1 MGKVEVKGRMA
12 DIDELLDQ
20 ILEEMARIHRIRES
34 VPGEYRY
41 GRTLMLEAA
50 DQLDDNVGKAVKTMR
65 RAREG
70 FEGESII
77 LKRLGPLKKNWAIMP
92 SYLHGDPEHD
102 LEEELKVSLA
112 EGDFLQCETII
123 EDLEKLAD
131 KDVADNIEIGIV
143 LEVPKPEVHLGRG
156 TSLSVVLH
164 NHSVFPIELMSLV
177 CSSSQAGIS
186 VLNFFKGE
194 MPPENDRTFEIN
206 VIPKV
211 EGDIAVHIEAVT
223 RSSNRLVP
231 IKKAFSLRVVPPV
244 IAQVVPMPQAAP
256 AIVTERA
263 ALPASAPSS
272 QAPSIFDP
280 MGLVERGRVDDW
292 VHCITTYAKGRTAVD
307 LKGIVQ
313 NDPEYVKADG
323 YANLYKAL
331 LAMNYDR
338 SVDWEAWFQ
347 ESGFIGEDYTRRCTK
362 MLYRLAS
369 SPTRSLEIPMDG
381 NVGSSN
387 IENLIGAMQVASG
400 EVRREERSRKAWKVE
415 GEMAGKAFTLNI
427 EKVVSKDENGK
438 AVSTT
443 FRILPSN

>member
-1 MGKVEVKGRMA
+1 MA

-20 ILEEMARIHRIRES
+20 ILEEMAKIHRIKES

-77 LKRLGPLKKNWAIMP
+77 LKRLVPLKKKWSIMP
-92 SYLHGDPEHD
+92 SYLYGDPERD
-102 LEEELKVSLA
+102 LEQELKASLT
-112 EGDFLQCETII
+112 EGDFLQCEII
-123 EDLEKLAD
+123 VEDLEKLAD
-131 KDVADNIEIGIV
+131 KDIADNIEIGII

-186 VLNFFKGE
+186 VLHFFKGE
-194 MPPENDRTFEIN
+194 MLPENDRMFEIN

-231 IKKAFSLRVVPPV
+231 VKKAFSLRVVPPI
-244 IAQVVPMPQAAP
+244 IAQVVVMPQATP
-256 AIVTERA
+256 TSVPERTIVPPTVP
-263 ALPASAPSS
+263 LPA
-272 QAPSIFDP
+272 QGPSIFDP
-280 MGLVERGRVDDW
+280 MGLVEKGRVDDW

-307 LKGIVQ
+307 LDGIVQ
-313 NDPEYVKADG
+313 NNPEYVKADG

-331 LAMNYDR
+331 LAMSYDR

-347 ESGFIGEDYTRRCTK
+347 EAGFIGEDYTRRCTK

-400 EVRREERSRKAWKVE
+400 EVRREERSRKGWKVE
-415 GEMAGKAFTLNI
+415 GEMAGKAFTLSI
-427 EKVVSKDENGK
+427 EKVISKDDKGK

>member
-1 MGKVEVKGRMA
+1 MIV
-12 DIDELLDQ
+12 
-20 ILEEMARIHRIRES
+20 
-34 VPGEYRY
+34 
-41 GRTLMLEAA
+41 
-50 DQLDDNVGKAVKTMR
+50 
-65 RAREG
+65 
-70 FEGESII
+70 
-77 LKRLGPLKKNWAIMP
+77 
-92 SYLHGDPEHD
+92 
-102 LEEELKVSLA
+102 
-112 EGDFLQCETII
+112 

-131 KDVADNIEIGIV
+131 KDVADNIEIGII

-177 CSSSQAGIS
+177 CSSAQAGIS
-186 VLNFFKGE
+186 VLHFFKGE

-231 IKKAFSLRVVPPV
+231 VKKAFSLRVVPPV
-244 IAQVVPMPQAAP
+244 IAQVVAMPQAAP
-256 AIVTERA
+256 TTVTERTFVPTA
-263 ALPASAPSS
+263 APTSS

-280 MGLVERGRVDDW
+280 MGLVEKGRVDDW

-307 LKGIVQ
+307 LNGIVQ
-313 NDPEYVKADG
+313 NNPEYVKADG

-331 LAMNYDR
+331 LAMSYDR

-347 ESGFIGEDYTRRCTK
+347 EAGFIGEDYTRRCTK

-400 EVRREERSRKAWKVE
+400 EVRREERSRKGWKVE
-415 GEMAGKAFTLNI
+415 GEMAGKAFTLSI
-427 EKVVSKDENGK
+427 EKVVSKDDKGK

>member
-1 MGKVEVKGRMA
+1 
-12 DIDELLDQ
+12 LDYN
-20 ILEEMARIHRIRES
+20 I
-34 VPGEYRY
+34 
-41 GRTLMLEAA
+41 
-50 DQLDDNVGKAVKTMR
+50 GKAVKTMR

-77 LKRLGPLKKNWAIMP
+77 LKRLGPLKKKWSIMP
-92 SYLHGDPEHD
+92 SYLYGDPERD
-102 LEEELKVSLA
+102 LEQELKASLTQ
-112 EGDFLQCETII
+112 GDFLECELIV

-131 KDVADNIEIGIV
+131 KDIADNIEIGII

-164 NHSVFPIELMSLV
+164 NHSVFPIELISLV
-177 CSSSQAGIS
+177 CSSAQAGIS
-186 VLNFFKGE
+186 VLHFFKGE
-194 MPPENDRTFEIN
+194 MLPENDRMFEIN

-231 IKKAFSLRVVPPV
+231 VKKAFSLRVVPPV
-244 IAQVVPMPQAAP
+244 ITQVVPMPQVASTTIP
-256 AIVTERA
+256 ERTFA
-263 ALPASAPSS
+263 HTAVPMPS

-280 MGLVERGRVDDW
+280 MGLVENGRVDDW

-307 LKGIVQ
+307 LNGIVQ
-313 NDPEYVKADG
+313 NNPDYVKADG

-331 LAMNYDR
+331 LAMSYDR
-338 SVDWEAWFQ
+338 SVDWEAWFK
-347 ESGFIGEDYTRRCTK
+347 EAGFIGEDYTRRCTK

-387 IENLIGAMQVASG
+387 IENMIGAMQVASG
-400 EVRREERSRKAWKVE
+400 EVRREERSRKGWKVE
-415 GEMAGKAFTLNI
+415 GEMAGKAFALSI
-427 EKVVSKDENGK
+427 EKVVGKDDKGK